1 LLEDRI
7 EELGASHPMARHFRR
22 ELDEMEAYIKDRQEN
37 WRDTHLKAASEPSTR
52 LVLVIEGVK

>member
-1 LLEDRI
+1 
-7 EELGASHPMARHFRR
+7 MARHFRR